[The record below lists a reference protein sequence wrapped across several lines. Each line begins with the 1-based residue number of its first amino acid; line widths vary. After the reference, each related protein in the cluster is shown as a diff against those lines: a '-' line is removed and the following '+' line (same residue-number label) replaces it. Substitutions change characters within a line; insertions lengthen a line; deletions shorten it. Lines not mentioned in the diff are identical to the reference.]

1 MADENPYKS
10 NPDVDFERID
20 ALSEPEAAKQVE
32 QLREA
37 LEHHDYC
44 YYVEA
49 SPVISDKAYDKLF
62 RRLQDLEAAF
72 PELQSPDSPTQRVG
86 AEPLDSLERVE
97 HVTTM
102 LSLDAAFEHEEI
114 ASFDDFVRRNLD
126 DDEVCYVCEP
136 KFDGMSIEII
146 YEDGVF
152 SRAATRGNGREGEDV
167 TENVRTI
174 RSVPL
179 NLRDDVEVPSMLAI
193 RGEIYMPISGFQEM
207 NKRRIESGED
217 AFANPRNAA
226 AGAVR
231 LLDPQLVADRPLEAY
246 FYDILAIEGVSFDS
260 HWEALQTFPRWGL
273 RTDEHTTRAETLE
286 EVHAFRNKL
295 GDQRDDLD
303 YEIDGVVIK
312 IDDFAQREALGVRS
326 RSPRWAIAWKYE
338 PQKEVTTLQDIA
350 VQVGRTGKLTPVAML
365 KPVEVAGVTVSR
377 ATLHNIVE
385 LHNKDV
391 RVGDQVRIQRAGD
404 VIPEVVGRAE
414 DDDTPD
420 SERAEPFEMPD
431 ECPVCSGEV
440 VREGPN
446 HFCNNGLA
454 CPAQLKRHVEH
465 FASRDGMDI
474 EGLGEETVKQL
485 VDRQMVEDLADLYV
499 IDVREFEGLEGFAE
513 KSAHKLHD
521 SIQGSKDM
529 PVDRFVYAL
538 GIRHVGTHVATLIAR
553 EFGDLQSIREATK
566 EQLLGI
572 KGIGEEIAESVVEFF
587 AEEHNQRVLD
597 EMLEEGVA
605 PEPVETPDEGE
616 LPFEGKKFVFTGG
629 LEHFTRKE
637 AAEAVESRGGRKTSS
652 VSGNTDFVVV
662 GENPGSKFDKAQE
675 LGVEIL
681 DEDAFRKLIGEA

>member
-1 MADENPYKS
+1 MAVDNPYKNS
-10 NPDVDFERID
+10 PDLNFDDVGD
-20 ALSEPEAAKQVE
+20 LSDEAAE
-32 QLREA
+32 QQAALLREA
-37 LEHHDYC
+37 LEYHDYC
-44 YYVEA
+44 YYVQA
-49 SPVISDKAYDKLF
+49 APVISDKAYDRLF
-62 RRLQDLEAAF
+62 RRLQDLEDAF
-72 PELQSPDSPTQRVG
+72 PQLQRPDSPTQRVG

-102 LSLDAAFEHEEI
+102 LSLDAAFEDEEI

-126 DDEVCYVCEP
+126 GDGVCYVCEP

-152 SRAATRGNGREGEDV
+152 SRAATRGNGRVGEDV

-179 NLRDDVEVPSMLAI
+179 HLRDEADVPSMLAV
-193 RGEIYMPISGFQEM
+193 RGEIYMPISGFNEM
-207 NKRRIESGED
+207 NKERIERGDEP
-217 AFANPRNAA
+217 FANPRNAA

-231 LLDPQLVADRPLEAY
+231 LLDPKTVAGRPLEAY
-246 FYDILAIEGVSFDS
+246 FYDILAIDGVSFDS
-260 HWEALQTFPRWGL
+260 HWEALQTFPQWGL

-286 EVHAFRNKL
+286 EVHAFRNNL

-365 KPVEVAGVTVSR
+365 KPVEVGGVTVSR
-377 ATLHNIVE
+377 ATLHNIEE
-385 LHNKDV
+385 LHQKDV
-391 RVGDQVRIQRAGD
+391 RVGDTVRIQRAGD

-414 DDDTPD
+414 DDERPD
-420 SERAEPFEMPD
+420 EERSEPFEMPD
-431 ECPVCSGEV
+431 ACPVCGGEV

-446 HFCNNGLA
+446 HYCNNGLA
-454 CPAQLKRHVEH
+454 CQAQLKRHVQH

-474 EGLGEETVKQL
+474 EGLGEETVNQL
-485 VDRQMVEDLADLYV
+485 VDREMVEDLADLYV
-499 IDVREFEGLEGFAE
+499 LEVDELEQLEGFAE
-513 KSAHKLHD
+513 KSARKLRD
-521 SIQGSKDM
+521 SIQGSKNM
-529 PVDRFVYAL
+529 PVDRFLYAL

-553 EFGDLQSIREATK
+553 EFGDLASIRSATR

-587 AEEHNQRVLD
+587 DEEHNQDVLD
-597 EMLEEGVA
+597 EMLEDGVD
-605 PEPVETPDEGE
+605 PEPVETPDEGD
-616 LPFEGKKFVFTGG
+616 LPFEGMKFVFTGG

-637 AAEAVESRGGRKTSS
+637 AAEAVEKRGGRKTSS
-652 VSGNTDFVVV
+652 VSGNTDYVVV
-662 GENPGSKFDKAQE
+662 GENPGSKYDKARD

-681 DEDAFRKLIGEA
+681 DEDAFRELIGDN

>member
-1 MADENPYKS
+1 MADENPYM
-10 NPDVDFERID
+10 NDPDLDFDDVD
-20 ALSEPEAAKQVE
+20 ALDEHEAREQVE
-32 QLREA
+32 RLREA

-49 SPVISDKAYDKLF
+49 SPVISDKAYDTLF
-62 RRLQDLEAAF
+62 RRLQDLEEAF
-72 PELQSPDSPTQRVG
+72 PGLQSEDSPTQRVG

-102 LSLDAAFEHEEI
+102 LSLDAAFEDEEI
-114 ASFDDFVRRNLD
+114 ASFDDFVRRNLGGD
-126 DDEVCYVCEP
+126 DVCYVCEP
-136 KFDGMSIEII
+136 KFDGMSIEIV
-146 YEDGVF
+146 YEDGKF
-152 SRAATRGNGREGEDV
+152 TRAATRGNGREGEDV

-179 NLRDDVEVPSMLAI
+179 TLRDEADVPSMLAI

-207 NKRRIESGED
+207 NKKRIESGED

-231 LLDPQLVADRPLEAY
+231 LLDPQIVADRPLEAY
-246 FYDILAIEGVSFDS
+246 FYDILAIEGASFDS
-260 HWEALQTFPRWGL
+260 HWEALQTFPKWGL
-273 RTDEHTTRAETLE
+273 RTDEHTTRAETLDD
-286 EVHAFRNKL
+286 VRTFRNNL
-295 GDQRDDLD
+295 GDQRDGLD

-385 LHNKDV
+385 LHGKDV
-391 RVGDQVRIQRAGD
+391 RAGDRVRIQRAGD

-420 SERAEPFEMPD
+420 EERAEPFEMPN
-431 ECPVCSGEV
+431 ECPVCGGEV

-485 VDRQMVEDLADLYV
+485 VDREMVRDLADLYV
-499 IDVREFEGLEGFAE
+499 LDLDDFEALDGFAE
-513 KSAHKLHD
+513 KSARKLHE

-538 GIRHVGTHVATLIAR
+538 GIRHVGSHVATLIAR
-553 EFGDLQSIREATK
+553 EFGDFGSIRSATT

-572 KGIGEEIAESVVEFF
+572 KGIGEEIADSVVEFF
-587 AEEHNQRVLD
+587 SEEHNQDVLD
-597 EMLEEGVA
+597 EMFEEGVE
-605 PEPVETPDEGE
+605 PEPLERQDDGD
-616 LPFEGKKFVFTGG
+616 LPLEGKKFVFTGSM
-629 LEHFTRKE
+629 EHYTRKE
-637 AAEAVESRGGRKTSS
+637 AANAVESRGGRKTSS
-652 VSGNTDFVVV
+652 VSGNTDYVVV
-662 GENPGSKFDKAQE
+662 GDNPGSKYNKAQE

-681 DEDAFRKLIGEA
+681 DEDAFRELLGEA

>member
-1 MADENPYKS
+1 MAEDNPYKRD
-10 NPDVDFERID
+10 PELDFEDVDE
-20 ALSEPEAAKQVE
+20 LSEDDAREQVE

-44 YYVEA
+44 YYVKA
-49 SPVISDKAYDKLF
+49 SPVISDRAYDELF
-62 RRLQDLEAAF
+62 RRLQALEDAF
-72 PELQSPDSPTQRVG
+72 PELQSADSPTQRVG
-86 AEPLDSLERVE
+86 AEPMDSLERVE

-102 LSLDAAFEHEEI
+102 LSLDAAFEEEEI
-114 ASFDDFVRRNLD
+114 ASFDDFIRRNLNGD
-126 DDEVCYVCEP
+126 QVCYVCEP

-152 SRAATRGNGREGEDV
+152 SRAATRGNGRQGEDV

-179 NLRDDVEVPSMLAI
+179 HLRDGADVPSTLAI

-207 NKRRIESGED
+207 NKRRIERGD
-217 AFANPRNAA
+217 DPFANPRNAA

-231 LLDPQLVADRPLEAY
+231 LLDPQIVAERPLEAY

-260 HWEALQTFPRWGL
+260 HWEALQTFPKWGL
-273 RTDEHTTRAETLE
+273 RTDEHTARTETLE
-286 EVHAFRNKL
+286 DVHAFRQKL

-312 IDDFAQREALGVRS
+312 VDDFGQREELGVRS

-377 ATLHNIVE
+377 ATLHNIEE
-385 LHNKDV
+385 LHGKDV
-391 RVGDQVRIQRAGD
+391 RVGDLVRIQRAGD

-420 SERAEPFEMPD
+420 EERAEPFEMPG
-431 ECPVCSGEV
+431 ECPVCGGEV

-446 HFCNNGLA
+446 HYCNNGLA

-474 EGLGEETVKQL
+474 DGLGEETVKQL
-485 VDRQMVEDLADLYV
+485 VDREMVEDLADLFV
-499 IDVREFEGLEGFAE
+499 IDVDEFEDLDGFAE
-513 KSAHKLHD
+513 KSARKLHD

-566 EQLLGI
+566 AQLLDI
-572 KGIGEEIAESVVEFF
+572 KGVGEEIAESVVEFF
-587 AEEHNQRVLD
+587 AEEHNQQVLD
-597 EMLEEGVA
+597 EMLDEGVA
-605 PEPVETPDEGE
+605 PEPLETLDDGD
-616 LPFEGKKFVFTGG
+616 LPLEGKKFVFTGG

-652 VSGNTDFVVV
+652 VSGSTDYVVV
-662 GENPGSKFDKAQE
+662 GENPGSKYDKARD

-681 DEDAFRKLIGEA
+681 DEDAFRELLGEH